1 MFWPPTVLCPTFL
14 ESIHTA
20 YCAIKRT
27 WDFTYTFYWVSGS
40 TLNNVLCYTCALSAR
55 ACVFSFPS
63 LIGRYTHI
71 VLYSY
76 GMYYHHGNTNPSHC
90 ALVRACIRSHDLS
103 FLSLIGCYTHI
114 VLYSYGMYCHH
125 GNTNPSHFD
134 SSLLGVFLVHDLFRM
149 LFWIW
154 VDIDISSKCLLFFSL
169 LKWDY
174 E

>member
-1 MFWPPTVLCPTFL
+1 MMPWTSCMIALLVGYEYALA
-14 ESIHTA
+14 A
-20 YCAIKRT
+20 YCVFLNPSTLHIVLLREPG
-27 WDFTYTFYWVSGS
+27 DFTYTFYWVSGS

-71 VLYSY
+71 VLYSC
-76 GMYYHHGNTNPSHC
+76 GMY
-90 ALVRACIRSHDLS
+90 
-103 FLSLIGCYTHI
+103 F
-114 VLYSYGMYCHH
+114 HH